1 MAVILRKIGREA
13 TIVTVG
19 GANTVILRLR
29 GTQGPGT
36 VEGSA
41 WSCRQ

>member
-29 GTQGPGT
+29 GAQGPGAGGRT
-36 VEGSA
+36 A